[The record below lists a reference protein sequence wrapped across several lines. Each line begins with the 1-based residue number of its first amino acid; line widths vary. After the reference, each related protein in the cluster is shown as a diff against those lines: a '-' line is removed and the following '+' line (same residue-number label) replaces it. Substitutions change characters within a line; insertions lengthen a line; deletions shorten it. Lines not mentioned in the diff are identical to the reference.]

1 MVEKTTTQKHAEL
14 KRLGKQSAQ
23 NIHAMLYL
31 VNEIL
36 DDHKYVDGFGGE
48 DQLVEMIEHDEFA
61 HFGGDPALVE
71 MLMAYRKFPRE
82 SQWREY
88 AFNIRAMIELATPT
102 REAKSHERTDW
113 KALAKSLQIKIEQT
127 EEKLSRAENESESL
141 REMNMQ
147 LVSECGELRGRI
159 AVLESLAQVSSAFTP
174 A

>member
-23 NIHAMLYL
+23 NIHAMLCL

-48 DQLVEMIEHDEFA
+48 HQLVEIIERDEFA

-88 AFNIRAMIELATPT
+88 AFNIHAMIELATPT
-102 REAKSHERTDW
+102 REAKTGERTDW
-113 KALAKSLQIKIEQT
+113 KGLAKSLQIKIEQT
-127 EEKLSRAENESESL
+127 EEKLSGVEKENQSL
-141 REMNMQ
+141 REINMQ
-147 LVSECGELRGRI
+147 LISECGELRGRV
-159 AVLESLAQVSSAFTP
+159 AVLESLAHVNSELTRA
-174 A
+174 